1 MLKLRKVFSYMV
13 VAFLVAASFVGCVN
27 YADDEYTVIVKDPTT
42 YYTISYSTD
51 YGFAPVSVKVEEG
64 SVLTSSLLPTL
75 SNVTSANVQ
84 REFLGWYDADTDS
97 YVNSGITKITK
108 DLNLKATWKTSL
120 ITDADK
126 SVFYGTSWYFTFT
139 GEDGN
144 TYDGIL
150 DIESENSIKFTS
162 TKYYRVC
169 DKAQWGQRTTTD
181 NGWTVYGLDSSD
193 TTSSTGNPLFMLDL
207 GINPLIKIFKA
218 NVVTY
223 AYADQDEETEKASLA
238 AMSSAFTAFTKTSNQ
253 EFETK
258 EWVSLTYA
266 PAMLSCYVSAVGGQ
280 QFGHAVLKDVSFK
293 NDNGT
298 IYCTLKTGTG
308 VGVIFNIPFIAYIE
322 PSIKSISDDTY
333 STPKYYS
340 ASNTL
345 TDAEYTVSSTEFGIS
360 NNLQDTGDK
369 VLKTYAVDSIK
380 FPVSKDKSEYN
391 LWIYINSNV
400 MGVQFCDGSGDSSS
414 QHPNEA
420 TPYAATLT
428 VDWDR
433 VVFE

>member
-1 MLKLRKVFSYMV
+1 MLKLKKVFSYMA
-13 VAFLVAASFVGCVN
+13 VAFLVTTGFVGCTN
-27 YADDEYTVIVKDPTT
+27 FADDEYTVIVKDPTT
-42 YYTISYSTD
+42 YYTVSYSTD
-51 YGFAPVSVKVEEG
+51 YGFAPVSV
-64 SVLTSSLLPTL
+64 SVAKDTVLSSSLLPTL
-75 SNVTSANVQ
+75 NDVTSANVQ

-97 YVNSGITKITK
+97 YVNTGITKISK
-108 DLNLKATWKTSL
+108 DLNLKAAWKTSL

-150 DIESENSIKFTS
+150 DIESEKSIKFTS
-162 TKYYRVC
+162 AKYYVVC
-169 DKAQWGQRTTTD
+169 TNTNWGQATTTD
-181 NGWTVYGLDSSD
+181 NSWTVYGYNDD
-193 TTSSTGNPLFMLDL
+193 KTAQYFMIMFTANPV
-207 GINPLIKIFKA
+207 IKIYNA
-218 NVVTY
+218 DVVTY

-238 AMSSAFTAFTKTSNQ
+238 AMESAFAAFTKTADQKFTS
-253 EFETK
+253 T
-258 EWVSLTYA
+258 EWSKLTYA
-266 PAMLSCYVSAVGGQ
+266 PAMLSCWVSAMGGQ
-280 QFGHAVLKDVSFK
+280 QFGHAVLKDISFK

-308 VGVIFNIPFIAYIE
+308 VGVIFGIPFIAYIE

-340 ASNTL
+340 ASNSL
-345 TDAEYTVSSTEFGIS
+345 VDADYTVSSTEFGIS
-360 NNLQDTGDK
+360 NVIDSDLQVTEVHK
-369 VLKTYAVDSIK
+369 VYAVDSIT